1 METRAG
7 PSYTLLERS
16 VLLLKIEEVR
26 RGSDV
31 FAGPP
36 VFLVV
41 CREYHQPVGLR
52 IRQWIDDPSIDAAED
67 GRVSADAKRE
77 GENGD
82 DCESWRFAQH
92 THAVANVHK
101 KVFDGGPTPD
111 GAAVFFNQ
119 SHIPKLAPSSV
130 GGFFPGHPTGHQ
142 FLNLLFQVFPNLF
155 RQLTIDTSSRK

>member
-1 METRAG
+1 MPKIRPRRAQDED
-7 PSYTLLERS
+7 LLRMRYGQS
-16 VLLLKIEEVR
+16 AQQDLVR
-26 RGSDV
+26 QR
-31 FAGPP
+31 
-36 VFLVV
+36 
-41 CREYHQPVGLR
+41 
-52 IRQWIDDPSIDAAED
+52 ED

-130 GGFFPGHPTGHQ
+130 GGFPPGHPASRQ
-142 FLNLLFQVFPNLF
+142 LLNLLLKVFPNF
-155 RQLTIDTSSRK
+155 FGKITIDTSP